1 MVTSGYIFGHRLT
14 LAPLRCLVMSECLV
28 IGVSTLN
35 LTISQRERKYA
46 TEYFLFK
53 FPFHVSAKFWNKKLW
68 LVIRGWEPGLNLNWG
83 ELGKITEQP

>member
-14 LAPLRCLVMSECLV
+14 LAPLTCLVMSECLV

-46 TEYFLFK
+46 AEYFLFK
-53 FPFHVSAKFWNKKLW
+53 VSFSHFCKILEQKIMACDQRLGAWVK
-68 LVIRGWEPGLNLNWG
+68 P
-83 ELGKITEQP
+83 ELGRVGQNY